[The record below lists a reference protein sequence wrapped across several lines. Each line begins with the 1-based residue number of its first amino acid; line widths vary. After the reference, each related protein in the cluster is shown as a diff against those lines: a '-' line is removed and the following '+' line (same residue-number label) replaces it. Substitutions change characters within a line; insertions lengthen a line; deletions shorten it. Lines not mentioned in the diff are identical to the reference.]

1 MDEQNASH
9 GQTYGLDDWQDG
21 DGCGGPGVR
30 IQQAA
35 GVDPQ
40 LAHLAPDVCMWV
52 PEKGDNERLFDK
64 CGLSDCGEHCV

>member
-1 MDEQNASH
+1 MHLTTEQRDNK
-9 GQTYGLDDWQDG
+9 DG